1 MPLRVNCTLHLLIMT
16 KAQLDLFTTA
26 LIRLAEHHDSNVR
39 MLGKQLAIAMD
50 MQDVLKVEEHL
61 ASLDQMRA
69 FA

>member
-1 MPLRVNCTLHLLIMT
+1 MT